1 MFDLTGKTAV
11 ITGGGSGIGK
21 ETALLFAK
29 HGAHVCIIDLN
40 GADAV
45 NEITVAGGTANTYTC
60 DVSNQQM
67 VHGVIAEIGKVDI
80 LINNAGIAHIGKA
93 DTTSE
98 ADFEKVFN
106 INVKGAYNCLHA
118 VLPLMVQQKS
128 GVVLNVSSI
137 AAVVGI
143 TDRFAYSMSKGAIQA
158 MTFSVARDYI
168 DNNIRCNCI
177 CPARVYTPF
186 VKNFVAKNY
195 PGKEEEMFDKLSK
208 SQPIGRMGTTKEIAT
223 LILYLCSEEASFITG
238 CDYAI
243 DGGFIRLNN

>member
-45 NEITVAGGTANTYTC
+45 SEITAAGGTAKTYTC

-67 VHGVIAEIGKVDI
+67 VHGVITEIGKVDI

-98 ADFEKVFN
+98 ADFERVFN

-168 DNNIRCNCI
+168 NNNIRCNCI

-186 VKNFVAKNY
+186 VENFVAKNY